1 MSKTTKGNAVV
12 RFLKVI
18 QEYWFLITLLFSAL
32 ATLFYFVYFD
42 VNPLEKQYENKIQT
56 LHVDLHNN
64 IALSYLQQGY
74 YEDALEEFENTLSYK
89 PYNKLALNGKF
100 LTELFL
106 NLKSIEHNPTLSEK
120 TKNEVAKLEIDKNE
134 KLYRVRQKY
143 YADNELGNG
152 RTDEAINLYNGL
164 LAEDSNY
171 VDLLYTY
178 GWFNYELVKP
188 DFNKMAALFKKQTE
202 IAPKDYRGY
211 HGYAYALYMKAVY
224 ETDPSLRNDLI
235 YEAANQCINAYNLI
249 FTRFNVVLDLGEIVR
264 SIEPSIA
271 LEMHSKA
278 RQLLDDP
285 AIMALEENS
294 PTLGYKLLMSNSDQ
308 YIIIATH
315 DQKKALVFYEMALDY
330 LADYRKN
337 YEITSL
343 VEYEELMELA
353 KELDKNGDIRLIFE
367 DQKNV
372 LDLFLP
378 EQ

>member
-1 MSKTTKGNAVV
+1 MSNSAKGNAIVK
-12 RFLKVI
+12 FLKVI
-18 QEYWFLITLLFSAL
+18 QDYWFLITLLFSAL
-32 ATLFYFVYFD
+32 ATLFYFIYFD

-74 YEDALEEFENTLSYK
+74 YKDALEEFDNTLGYK
-89 PYNKLALNGKF
+89 SYNKLALNGKF

-120 TKNEVAKLEIDKNE
+120 TKTEVAKLEIDENDE
-134 KLYRVRQKY
+134 LYRIRKKY

-152 RTDEAINLYNGL
+152 RTDEAIALYNEL
-164 LAEDSNY
+164 LVEDSNY

-178 GWFNYELVKP
+178 GWLTYEFGKTEL
-188 DFNKMAALFKKQTE
+188 NKMATLFKKQTE
-202 IAPKDYRGY
+202 IAPRDFRGY
-211 HGYAYALYMKAVY
+211 HGFAYAMYMKAVY
-224 ETDPSLRNDLI
+224 ETDPTLRNDFI

-264 SIEPSIA
+264 SINPSMA
-271 LEMHSKA
+271 LEMHLKA
-278 RQLLDDP
+278 KQLLDDP
-285 AIMALEENS
+285 AIMALDENS
-294 PTLGYKLLMSNSDQ
+294 PTLGYKLLMSNSDN
-308 YIIIATH
+308 YVIIATH
-315 DQKKALVFYEMALDY
+315 EQKKALVFYEMALDY

-343 VEYEELMELA
+343 VEYEELLDLA
-353 KELDKNGDIRLIFE
+353 NELDKNGDIRLIFE